1 MKLTNLIWV
10 LALAVAVSA
19 CNSGSLVQGCDLGQ
33 GINGAGQCEACA
45 PDQIVDSVWICAN
58 CDAFEGIVGPRD
70 CAPCADN
77 QCVNARGRCED
88 GARVGSNGECEDNT
102 GGTGGTGGSVGG
114 ACTNDADQ
122 AVYDDLEYT
131 DADGDDHTGSGAAS
145 AIASDCVFG
154 GPDTLPPDCAG
165 LATAVVGCAIV
176 MACTPA
182 QVTALAECVG
192 DCAQNTIESITGSRL
207 SDGCAACYSS
217 SVACSA
223 AKCATVCSNPA
234 ATPCVECRCVQG
246 CTPEFDV
253 CSGLPPSGV
262 CDPFL

>member
-10 LALAVAVSA
+10 LGMAGMIAA
-19 CNSGSLVQGCDLGQ
+19 CNSGPPVTGCRPGE
-33 GINGAGQCEACA
+33 I
-45 PDQIVDSVWICAN
+45 
-58 CDAFEGIVGPRD
+58 
-70 CAPCADN
+70 
-77 QCVNARGRCED
+77 VNADGRCD
-88 GARVGSNGECEDNT
+88 SGGGPGGSPGT

-131 DADGDDHTGSGAAS
+131 DADGNDHTGSNAAS

-154 GPDTLPPDCAG
+154 GPDTLPPDCAD
-165 LATAVVGCAIV
+165 LATAVVGCAIA

-223 AKCATVCSNPA
+223 EKCATVCSNPV
-234 ATPCVECRCVQG
+234 ATPCIECRCVEG

-253 CSGLPPSGV
+253 CSGLPPSGA